1 MERGVSGGGDKL
13 LRVEEEKK
21 YGTEL
26 NQKKSK
32 IKVKT
37 KEEKTCSRE
46 GEKEESMQR
55 VPSAIKTFD
64 I

>member
-1 MERGVSGGGDKL
+1 M
-13 LRVEEEKK
+13 EEEINCLGWKK
-21 YGTEL
+21 RKNMGQRLTEL